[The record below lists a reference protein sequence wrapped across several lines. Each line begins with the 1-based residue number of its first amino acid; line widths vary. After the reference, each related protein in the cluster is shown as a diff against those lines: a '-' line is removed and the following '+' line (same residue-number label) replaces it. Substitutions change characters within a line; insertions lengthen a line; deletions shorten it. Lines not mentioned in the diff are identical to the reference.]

1 MRWAHGDR
9 LPSIKTVMDRYRILN
24 RMVDRNR
31 TKMWAAGSPCTYWR
45 NVSVDKMGALVQNQ
59 TKCYCWATP
68 AGGDSQQSAPD
79 RKHFLCMGTGMLSG
93 YQKYGYHEIALST
106 PSNLTKSS
114 PNLVISGDR
123 GSSYILSGTTLAETL
138 TTERLALTRF
148 KDVTFFLANESTD
161 KDQNRIEYEYS
172 TDDITWTTIVMT
184 DYVSPLANKQGAL
197 SLPANTEYIRFRVR
211 LKKRVATATSP
222 KWNSIRFRY
231 RNHVMI
237 KEMDPRFNL
246 AMPAF
251 LAAREQQS
259 RYIEQGEY
267 GWITK
272 FPVEWWTL
280 PDADILNTDIIT
292 FLQGT
297 YSGYKFQVKNL
308 REFAYGENLQI
319 LHKGFE
325 SSLIRDKNE
334 LLGIIHY
341 LM

>member
-1 MRWAHGDR
+1 MRWANGDR
-9 LPSIKTVMDRYRILN
+9 LPAIKSIMDRYRILN

-31 TKMWAAGSPCTYWR
+31 AKMWAAGSPCSYWR
-45 NVSVDKMGALVQNQ
+45 NASVNKMGALTPGL

-68 AGGDSQQSAPD
+68 TGGDTQQSSPD
-79 RKHFLCMGTGMLSG
+79 RKHFLCMGTGFLSG
-93 YQKYGYHEIALST
+93 YQRYGYTEITLST
-106 PSNLTKSS
+106 PSTLTKTSA
-114 PNLVISGDR
+114 NLVISGDR
-123 GSSYILSGTTLAETL
+123 GSSYIISGSSLVEIL

-148 KDVTFFLANESTD
+148 KDVTFFLANEATD

-172 TDDITWTTIVMT
+172 VNDTTWVAIAMS

-197 SLPANTEYIRFRVR
+197 TLPTSTGYIRFRIR
-211 LKKRVATATSP
+211 LKKRLATATSP

-231 RNHVMI
+231 RNHLML
-237 KEMDPRFNL
+237 KELDPRFNISI
-246 AMPAF
+246 PAF
-251 LAAREQQS
+251 LAAREQIVRS
-259 RYIEQGEY
+259 IEQGEY
-267 GWITK
+267 GWTTK

-308 REFAYGENLQI
+308 REFAYGETLQI

-325 SSLIRDKNE
+325 SSLIRDKDE